1 MHYHIR
7 VQGHLDLSWQHRFE
21 GLRIEHLDAGTTLLS
36 GSLPD
41 QAALHRVLLQ
51 IIRLGLTLLS
61 LQTSE
66 VPPHPKKR
74 QEEGAESGSR
84 FRLERARKEWMGSR
98 SVGTRC
104 KFWNSRGGICPI
116 ILVKEY
122 LIHEQMSSE
131 TAL

>member
-1 MHYHIR
+1 MLARYFLAARCAIR
-7 VQGHLDLSWQHRFE
+7 G
-21 GLRIEHLDAGTTLLS
+21 
-36 GSLPD
+36 
-41 QAALHRVLLQ
+41 HRVLLQ

-98 SVGTRC
+98 SVGTRS

-122 LIHEQMSSE
+122 LVHEEMSSE

>member
-66 VPPHPKKR
+66 APP
-74 QEEGAESGSR
+74 QEEAGG
-84 FRLERARKEWMGSR
+84 R
-98 SVGTRC
+98 S
-104 KFWNSRGGICPI
+104 
-116 ILVKEY
+116 
-122 LIHEQMSSE
+122 
-131 TAL
+131 